1 MEVGSP
7 QIPAGNP
14 THGTQVGTA
23 SLRLTP
29 TGLSPSMASHSRELR
44 LRRVGMH
51 IGAHF
56 QLHIPLPFQRGVRFE
71 LCRFHSPLLTAS
83 RLISF
88 PAPTK
93 MFQFGAF
100 PLPQPKLTGAPD
112 GRNSHSGI
120 LGSTAPCAY
129 PRLFAAWHALLRRPE
144 PSHPP
149 GGITPAASSLST
161 SPVDVGAVKC
171 L

>member
-7 QIPAGNP
+7 QIPARNP
-14 THGTQVGTA
+14 TRGTQVIPPHPQGLC
-23 SLRLTP
+23 LR
-29 TGLSPSMASHSRELR
+29 GSHP
-44 LRRVGMH
+44 LRRRIPADFSFTPRVLTE
-51 IGAHF
+51 GASNSTSPHSF
-56 QLHIPLPFQRGVRFE
+56 RRRVQFE

-83 RLISF
+83 HLISL

-93 MFQFGAF
+93 MFQFGAS

-112 GRNSHSGI
+112 GGNSHSGI
-120 LGSTAPCAY
+120 LGSKAPCAY

-149 GGITPAASSLST
+149 GGIAASGAAQPLSQ
-161 SPVDVGAVKC
+161 
-171 L
+171 

>member
-1 MEVGSP
+1 MVAPRFPREI
-7 QIPAGNP
+7 QP
-14 THGTQVGTA
+14 TVLKWAPHPYA
-23 SLRLTP
+23 
-29 TGLSPSMASHSRELR
+29 LR
-44 LRRVGMH
+44 LRGSHPLWRP
-51 IGAHF
+51 
-56 QLHIPLPFQRGVRFE
+56 IPGNFGFGVSGCILAPTSNSTSPSPFRRGVRFE

-149 GGITPAASSLST
+149 GGITPAASFLST